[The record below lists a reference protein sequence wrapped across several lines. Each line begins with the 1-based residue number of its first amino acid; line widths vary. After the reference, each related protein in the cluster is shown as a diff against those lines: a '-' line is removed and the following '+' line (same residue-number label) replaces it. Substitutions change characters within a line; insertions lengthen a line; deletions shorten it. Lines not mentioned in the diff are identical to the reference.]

1 MPEFRASVSED
12 SSASASLAEMA
23 IPSTLLSI
31 SSFII
36 SICLSAVA
44 EVGALYIASMPISLQ
59 ALSKPSKTFWLFS
72 EGEGVDSLCGTEH
85 AVSNE
90 MLIANI
96 EGIEINF
103 FIYFFIS
110 VSSSKSY
117 ILY

>member
-36 SICLSAVA
+36 SICLSTVA

-59 ALSKPSKTFWLFS
+59 ALSKPSKTFWLYGF
-72 EGEGVDSLCGTEH
+72 C
-85 AVSNE
+85 
-90 MLIANI
+90 
-96 EGIEINF
+96 
-103 FIYFFIS
+103 IS
-110 VSSSKSY
+110 FPTKA
-117 ILY
+117 